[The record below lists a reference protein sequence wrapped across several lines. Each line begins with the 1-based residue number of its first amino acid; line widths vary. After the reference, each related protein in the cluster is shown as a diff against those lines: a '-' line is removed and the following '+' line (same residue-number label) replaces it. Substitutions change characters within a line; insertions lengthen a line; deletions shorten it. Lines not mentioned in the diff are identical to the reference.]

1 MLRMIDRPKWLTYN
15 RQPMPAHPSQ
25 FNLLDYFLGEETLSK
40 VGTLPAIK
48 FRDKTITRDH
58 LRTEVD
64 RWAQKLV
71 NSGVGQGDRVALL
84 LYDSPE
90 FTACLLAIVS
100 HGAIAVPINTFLPER
115 DVAFILSDSGA
126 RLLVVESDV
135 EARLRLI
142 LEPENPCA
150 ILKLDTQSRSVQGDE
165 AGSGSSKS
173 TPHTKTG
180 SVATTRE
187 TPAFL
192 LYTSGSTGTPKGVL
206 HLHGSMPFTVDSYAN
221 NVLRLTSEDRVFSSS
236 RMFFAYGLGN
246 GLTFPLAAGAT
257 VLLEPERMN
266 AERLATFVEEEKPT
280 VFFGVPAVYLS
291 LLDYRSRGGRV
302 DFSSVRL
309 CVSAG
314 EALPSRIFEDWRRG
328 FGLTILDGIGS
339 TEMLHIFIS
348 NREGN
353 SRAGSS
359 GIVVDGY
366 DARLVNDAGEE
377 VGANELGN
385 LWVRG
390 GSASAGYWN
399 RPDLTNSTIVDGWVR
414 TGDIYRRDADG
425 FFYHIGRS
433 DDCFKVHGLWVS
445 PVEVES
451 VLVSHEAVSEAAVV
465 CAINGNGLATAW
477 AYVVIR
483 KGERANG
490 SENALEDELRKFAC
504 SRLPQYKVPTQ
515 IRFIEEMPRTS
526 TGKIQRYKLRAG
538 SEDSTGG
545 TDDKEK

>member
-1 MLRMIDRPKWLTYN
+1 
-15 RQPMPAHPSQ
+15 MPAHPSQ
-25 FNLLDYFLGEETLSK
+25 FNLVDYFLGGARLSK
-40 VGTLPAIK
+40 VGNLAALK
-48 FRDKTITRDH
+48 FRDKTITYGQ
-58 LRTEVD
+58 LRAEVD
-64 RWAQKLV
+64 RWAQTLMNCGV
-71 NSGVGQGDRVALL
+71 NEEDRVALL

-90 FTACLLAIVS
+90 FTACFLAIVS
-100 HGAIAVPINTFLPER
+100 LGAVAVPINTFLSEH

-126 RLLVVESDV
+126 RLLVIESDV
-135 EARLRLI
+135 QDRLGLI
-142 LEPENPCA
+142 LEPKNPCA
-150 ILKLDTQSRSVQGDE
+150 ILKLDTQSRSIQGDD
-165 AGSGSSKS
+165 ADSGSSIS
-173 TPHTKTG
+173 APHANTG
-180 SVATTRE
+180 SVASTRE
-187 TPAFL
+187 TLAFL

-246 GLTFPLAAGAT
+246 SMTFPLAAGAT

-266 AERLATFVEEEKPT
+266 AERLASFIEDQKPT

-314 EALPSRIFEDWRRG
+314 EALPSKIFEDWQNE

-359 GIVVDGY
+359 GTVVDGY
-366 DARLVNDAGEE
+366 DARLVNDAGED
-377 VGANELGN
+377 VDANESGN

-390 GSASAGYWN
+390 GSATAGYWN
-399 RPDLTNSTIVDGWVR
+399 RPDLTDSTIVNDWVR

-445 PVEVES
+445 PIEVES
-451 VLVSHEAVSEAAVV
+451 VLVSHAAVSEAAVV
-465 CAINGNGLATAW
+465 CAIDASGLATAW

-483 KGERANG
+483 QGERPDS

-504 SRLPQYKVPTQ
+504 SRLPQYKVPRHIQ
-515 IRFIEEMPRTS
+515 FIEEMPRTS

-538 SEDSTGG
+538 SEHSTGG